1 MWLPSVKFDLN
12 RLKGQHENSGKQ
24 MMMDRQAK
32 ERHQTL
38 QLNFTCYHQSCTGHG
53 ETAIWRRQGQGVC
66 QSGPC
71 IWSEQPKS
79 AITEVEVADNDW
91 NQLIYIN

>member
-1 MWLPSVKFDLN
+1 
-12 RLKGQHENSGKQ
+12 

-38 QLNFTCYHQSCTGHG
+38 QLILPATTRAVPDTEKLPS
-53 ETAIWRRQGQGVC
+53 EGVRVRVYVRVVPA
-66 QSGPC
+66 S
-71 IWSEQPKS
+71 WSEQPKS